1 MKKAFFKTL
10 LRINN
15 AILPKFSGK
24 DPMTLSKFQKMI
36 LAFRY
41 WVLTNAL

>member
-1 MKKAFFKTL
+1 MKKAFFKIL
-10 LRINN
+10 LSINN
-15 AILPKFSGK
+15 AILPKYGGK
-24 DPMTLSKFQKMI
+24 DPMGLNKYQKTI